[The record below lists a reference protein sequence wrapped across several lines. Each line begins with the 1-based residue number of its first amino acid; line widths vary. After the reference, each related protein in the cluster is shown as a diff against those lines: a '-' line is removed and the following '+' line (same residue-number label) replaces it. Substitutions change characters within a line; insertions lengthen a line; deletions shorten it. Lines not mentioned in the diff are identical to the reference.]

1 MALGRAARPPIVAFR
16 WRSHG
21 CLTLPPSGLTGDT
34 GGDPA
39 EECDAI
45 DSATL
50 IQAVDWLA
58 SNRNYIDS
66 FQVHHCGEPLVEQF
80 YNGYSDTTPHEL
92 RSATK
97 TYTAVLGVGLA
108 LAPRSIPVAAPG
120 SPRVAEGMEL
130 GTTQ

>member
-1 MALGRAARPPIVAFR
+1 
-16 WRSHG
+16 
-21 CLTLPPSGLTGDT
+21 LTLPPSGLTGDT

-39 EECDAI
+39 EDCDAI